1 MSPVLAIVVFPPLRD
16 VEVRDQPPIAP
27 DVAVT
32 EPVIDAL
39 VAVII
44 PEVLRVNA
52 ADDGLA
58 LPPQIP
64 WNVGDTEFG

>member
-1 MSPVLAIVVFPPLRD
+1 MSPVLEIVVFPPLRD
-16 VEVRDQPPIAP
+16 VEVRDHPPIAP

-32 EPVIDAL
+32 DPEIEAL
-39 VAVII
+39 VAVRI

-64 WNVGDTEFG
+64 WKVGDVEFG

>member
-1 MSPVLAIVVFPPLRD
+1 MSLSIA
-16 VEVRDQPPIAP
+16 QPPIAP
-27 DVAVT
+27 LLALT
-32 EPVIDAL
+32 EPLMDAL
-39 VAVII
+39 VAVSI

-64 WNVGDTEFG
+64 WNVGDVEFG